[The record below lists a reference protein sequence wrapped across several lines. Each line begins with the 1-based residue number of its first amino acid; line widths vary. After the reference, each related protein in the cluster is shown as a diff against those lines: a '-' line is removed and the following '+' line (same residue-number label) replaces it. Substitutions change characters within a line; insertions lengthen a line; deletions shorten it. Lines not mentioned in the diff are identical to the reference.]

1 MRLIVAEKPE
11 LGRAIADALG
21 GGRRAEGHIVCGDD
35 VVTWCFGHLLELTDP
50 EDHDPATARWSL
62 EQLPLRWP
70 IRHKPIEDKL
80 AQIRLIERFVKKAKS
95 IVHAGDPDEEGQLLV
110 EEVLRHVGNTKP
122 VQRLLINDNNPELVR
137 RALGALRDNAEFQG
151 LYRSALARSA
161 ADQRYGYNLTRAYTL
176 AARRQGGDVG
186 VLSVGRVQTP
196 ILGLVVRRDRAH
208 EDHEVR
214 HYFELAATFTE
225 HGSGTATRS
234 LVALYQPGE
243 NVPVDEK
250 GRPSDRKSLE
260 RIAGEID
267 GRPGTVT
274 RATTEHRRTPPP
286 LPYDLLNLQV
296 DASRKFGLAPD
307 ATLRVTQTLRER
319 HRLITYNRSDCRYLS
334 DEQHPEAPA
343 VLAAIAATAPVLAR
357 AVANGDASI
366 KGRAFDS
373 RHVTAHHAIV
383 PTTRQADLARLSTDE
398 ARVYQLVARAYVA
411 QFHPH
416 ERFDAS
422 TVEIVVEGHRF
433 KASGRVT
440 TDPGWKRLYRN
451 DKGEATLADG
461 SDRVVDIRWV
471 VPRSTLD
478 CSRPLVTDRETRP
491 PPRYTMATLM
501 ADLARVAK
509 YVTDPRIRA
518 LLLAKDKEKKGEHG
532 GIGTPAT
539 RSAIIAGLI
548 RRGYIEERSKQVS
561 STTLGRAFHDTL
573 PPSATAPDM
582 TALWHEQQDQ
592 IRRGETTLEAF
603 LRGVGAFIAEE
614 VVQAREAELAIGAK
628 SGPVCPACTKGV
640 MGTREG
646 PKGPF
651 LGCSRY
657 PDCRH
662 TSPVNGAGGGTRG
675 ESERARGTGGKRSW
689 QERVASARAARER
702 ADGTLTTA
710 KKATAKRS
718 ATRKAAPRTAPSG
731 QSAAKKTAAE
741 EVATRKAPRGRA
753 PSEKVAARKT
763 SPNRSAP
770 ERGATGTTVSGTGSV
785 PAKGA
790 AGKVGARGGS
800 GGKRVG
806 RGQGART
813 KRSGSA

>member
-1 MRLIVAEKPE
+1 MPGSGIGPVDRRSAVRSDSHVPSRDKPPTVRLIVAEKPD

-21 GGRRAEGHIVCGDD
+21 GGHRADGHIVCGDD
-35 VVTWCFGHLLELTDP
+35 IVTWCFGHLLELTDP
-50 EDHDPATARWSL
+50 EDHDPATSRWSL

-80 AQIRLIERFVKKAKS
+80 AQIRLIGRFVKKAKS

-122 VQRLLINDNNPELVR
+122 VSRLLINDNNPEVVR
-137 RALGALRDNAEFQG
+137 RALGALRDNAEFEG

-214 HYFELAATFTE
+214 HYFELGATFTE
-225 HGSGTATRS
+225 RAEDAAASSATDGGNGEPRS
-234 LVALYQPGE
+234 LVAIYQPGKDA
-243 NVPVDEK
+243 PVDEK
-250 GRPSDRKSLE
+250 GRPSDRKALE
-260 RIAGEID
+260 RIAREID
-267 GRPGTVT
+267 GEPGEVV
-274 RATTEHRRTPPP
+274 RATTERRTTPPP

-334 DEQHPEAPA
+334 DEQHPEAPD
-343 VLAAIAATAPVLAR
+343 VLAAVAATAPSLAG
-357 AVANGDASI
+357 AVAKGDPSI

-383 PTTRQADLARLSTDE
+383 PTTRRADLARLSTDE

-416 ERFDAS
+416 EAYEAS
-422 TVEIVVEGHRF
+422 VVEIDVEGHRF
-433 KASGRVT
+433 KATGRVT

-451 DKGEATLADG
+451 DKGNRALESERDSVA
-461 SDRVVDIRWV
+461 DIRWV
-471 VPRSTLD
+471 RARRTLD
-478 CSRPLVTDRETRP
+478 CSTPVVTDRETRP
-491 PPRYTMATLM
+491 PPRYTMATLL

-509 YVTDPRIRA
+509 YVTDPRIRE

-548 RRGYIEERSKQVS
+548 RRGYIEEKAKRVT

-573 PPSATAPDM
+573 PASATAPDM

-592 IRRGETTLEAF
+592 IRRGETTLEDF
-603 LRGVGAFIAEE
+603 LRGVGAFIADE
-614 VVQAREAELAIGAK
+614 VRQARAAK
-628 SGPVCPACTKGV
+628 LVLGPSSGPLCPACTQGV
-640 MGTREG
+640 MGRRKG
-646 PKGPF
+646 PTGPF

-662 TSPVNGAGGGTRG
+662 TAPVDSDDRAVSGAPVTRAARSGAEAPAGSSKRRAAKRGGRSTAAGT
-675 ESERARGTGGKRSW
+675 S
-689 QERVASARAARER
+689 ASAREVA
-702 ADGTLTTA
+702 GKTA
-710 KKATAKRS
+710 GKASGKKAVAKR
-718 ATRKAAPRTAPSG
+718 
-731 QSAAKKTAAE
+731 
-741 EVATRKAPRGRA
+741 
-753 PSEKVAARKT
+753 
-763 SPNRSAP
+763 RSAG
-770 ERGATGTTVSGTGSV
+770 GAGQRAQTSAKAKATIKATTKTKPPTRETGDGGRTT
-785 PAKGA
+785 
-790 AGKVGARGGS
+790 
-800 GGKRVG
+800 
-806 RGQGART
+806 
-813 KRSGSA
+813 

>member
-21 GGRRAEGHIVCGDD
+21 GGRRADGHIVCGDD

-62 EQLPLRWP
+62 DQLPLRWP
-70 IRHKPIEDKL
+70 IRHKPIDDKL
-80 AQIRLIERFVKKAKS
+80 AQITLIARFVRKAKTV
-95 IVHAGDPDEEGQLLV
+95 VHAGDPDEEGQLLV

-122 VQRLLINDNNPELVR
+122 VERLLINDNNPDVVR

-214 HYFELAATFTE
+214 HYFELGATFTE
-225 HGSGTATRS
+225 RADDAPRS
-234 LVALYQPGE
+234 LVAIYQPGE

-250 GRPSDRKSLE
+250 GRPSDRKALE
-260 RIAGEID
+260 AIAREID
-267 GRPGTVT
+267 GEPGEVT
-274 RATTEHRRTPPP
+274 RASTEHRTTPPP

-334 DEQHPEAPA
+334 DEQHPEAPD
-343 VLAAIAATAPVLAR
+343 VLAAIAATAPVLAG
-357 AVANGDASI
+357 AVRTGDAAI

-383 PTTRQADLARLSTDE
+383 PTTRRADLARLSTDE

-416 ERFDAS
+416 ERFEAT
-422 TVEIVVEGHRF
+422 TVEILVAGHRF
-433 KASGRVT
+433 KATGRVT

-451 DKGEATLADG
+451 DKGNASLDG
-461 SDRVVDIRWV
+461 ARDSSTDIRWV
-471 VPRSTLD
+471 APKSTLD
-478 CSRPLVTDRETRP
+478 CSTPVVTDRETRP

-509 YVTDPRIRA
+509 YVTDPRIRE
-518 LLLAKDKEKKGEHG
+518 LLVAKDREKKGEHG

-548 RRGYIEERSKQVS
+548 RRGYIEERSKQVV
-561 STTLGRAFHDTL
+561 STSLGRAFHDTL
-573 PPSATAPDM
+573 PASATAPDM

-592 IRRGETTLEAF
+592 IRRGETTLEDF
-603 LRGVGAFIAEE
+603 LRGVGAFIADE
-614 VVQAREAELAIGAK
+614 VVQAREAKLVLGPDATVNA
-628 SGPVCPACTKGV
+628 GPVCPACSKGV
-640 MGTREG
+640 MSRRKG
-646 PKGPF
+646 PTGPF

-657 PDCRH
+657 PDCRC
-662 TSPVNGAGGGTRG
+662 TRPLDGEDGASSPDPIRGATAAGTN
-675 ESERARGTGGKRSW
+675 APKRNTAWS
-689 QERVASARAARER
+689 AAR
-702 ADGTLTTA
+702 
-710 KKATAKRS
+710 KAEHETRS
-718 ATRKAAPRTAPSG
+718 ATRSDGGTGGTSTGDRATSGKKASG
-731 QSAAKKTAAE
+731 KKTSGK
-741 EVATRKAPRGRA
+741 ATRARRRAGR
-753 PSEKVAARKT
+753 
-763 SPNRSAP
+763 
-770 ERGATGTTVSGTGSV
+770 
-785 PAKGA
+785 
-790 AGKVGARGGS
+790 
-800 GGKRVG
+800 
-806 RGQGART
+806 
-813 KRSGSA
+813 